1 MEFVI
6 WLFAG
11 LVLVA
16 PLLLYANRQ
25 ALRANQRIFGR
36 GLVIAAGLYVAF
48 AVINANV
55 FWLTVEILGV
65 AAFSI
70 FYGLG
75 TKYSINWLA
84 LGWALHPAWDGII
97 HIAGPGAQ
105 IAPFWYA
112 AACIPFDLAIAG
124 YLSIR
129 FSGHLASYRQQE

>member
-11 LVLVA
+11 VVLVA

-25 ALRANQRIFGR
+25 TLGENQRIFGK
-36 GLVIAAGLYVAF
+36 GLLIAASIYVAF
-48 AVINANV
+48 AVIDANV
-55 FWLTVEILGV
+55 FWLKVEILGV

-70 FYGLG
+70 FYWLS

-112 AACIPFDLAIAG
+112 VACIPFDLAIAG

-129 FSGHLASYRQQE
+129 FSEQLAS